1 MPSSLNGKELMPRIE
16 AVPAVPINSEE
27 SSVEA
32 DLRAQEAE
40 PPEENFLEEEQG
52 TEQLQPAQ
60 EKSPVPT
67 RSSAV
72 SQATVQTKDEVTLEV
87 EKVLEEGLGDFY
99 ASLPPN
105 GKVIFRKKG
114 EEASSEI
121 AKMVNNLQ
129 LNFKRALQLIR
140 DWLLTVPKVNKFF
153 LEQEAKIK
161 VDKINLL
168 IEARKEDLLH
178 KP

>member
-1 MPSSLNGKELMPRIE
+1 MPSSLRGNESLPRVETI
-16 AVPAVPINSEE
+16 PAASSTVEE

-40 PPEENFLEEEQG
+40 PAEENFLEEEQ
-52 TEQLQPAQ
+52 EVAAKPAQ
-60 EKSPVPT
+60 EKAPVPT
-67 RSSAV
+67 RASTATQAV
-72 SQATVQTKDEVTLEV
+72 VQTKDEVTLEV

-105 GKVIFRKKG
+105 GKIIFRKKG